1 MFKNKEI
8 RNGDNPIFLY
18 LVSGRIPDRAAGY
31 SVFWFTGYP
40 AALSD
45 FRSETGYE
53 KAGYAVSVNTLIGIG
68 IRIPNT
74 DAEPNPGDE
83 SVLSSI
89 SGSETSLMK
98 KYMYRYI

>member
-18 LVSGRIPDRAAGY
+18 PVSGRIPDRAAGY
-31 SVFWFTGYP
+31 SAFWFTGYP

-53 KAGYAVSVNTLIGIG
+53 KAGYPVSVNTLIGIG

-74 DAEPNPGDE
+74 DA
-83 SVLSSI
+83 
-89 SGSETSLMK
+89 
-98 KYMYRYI
+98 